1 VLAQD
6 GEPRPRLNHG
16 DNKQGEAMSETEILG
31 IIRTAPP
38 LAEGRWSAIVERA
51 ANSLLTV
58 AHRLPDAELEALIGL
73 VALCYQKAGA
83 ENCASDEY
91 AALMKRLANSTS
103 LRR

>member
-1 VLAQD
+1 MT
-6 GEPRPRLNHG
+6 E
-16 DNKQGEAMSETEILG
+16 SEILG

-38 LAEGRWSAIVERA
+38 TDQCGWTGVVARA

-83 ENCASDEY
+83 ENAAFDEY
-91 AALMKRLANSTS
+91 AALMKRLATSTS
-103 LRR
+103 SRR